1 MADIYLLD
9 SDSRFRSLVPPED
22 EGFAE
27 LVNRFDGRAI
37 GDLWRAFKVVY
48 DEDSL
53 GLPVGDFPSI
63 FLPHVPVFSARAAQ
77 ALSPVISTNG
87 ELLPLNSDHEEYF
100 AFNVTT
106 LLDALSTNHSDI
118 VYYPSGKI
126 MDVKKYVLD
135 PQRVAFQP
143 IFKLPETARM
153 DVFVSD
159 EFVRIVESHGLLG
172 FSFKQ
177 VALS

>member
-1 MADIYLLD
+1 
-9 SDSRFRSLVPPED
+9 VPPED

-37 GDLWRAFKVVY
+37 GDRWHAFNVVY
-48 DEDSL
+48 DEESL
-53 GLPVGDFPSI
+53 DLPIGDFPSI
-63 FLPHVPVFSARAAQ
+63 FLSHIPVFSVRAVQ
-77 ALSPVISTNG
+77 ALRPVLSTNG
-87 ELLPLNSDHEEYF
+87 ELLPLNSDYEKYF

-106 LLDALSTNHSDI
+106 LLDALSAKDSDI
-118 VYYPSGKI
+118 VYYPSGRI
-126 MDVKKYVLD
+126 MDVRKYVLD
-135 PQRVAFQP
+135 LKRVTFQS

-159 EFVRIVESHGLLG
+159 EFVGIVESHGLRG

-177 VALS
+177 VGLA